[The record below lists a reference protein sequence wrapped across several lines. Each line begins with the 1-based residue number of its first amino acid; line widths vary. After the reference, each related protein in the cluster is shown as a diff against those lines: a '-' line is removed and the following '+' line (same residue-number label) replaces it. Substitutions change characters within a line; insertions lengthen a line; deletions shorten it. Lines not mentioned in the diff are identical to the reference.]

1 MKMENEPGTVGS
13 LFEKAGDYLETR
25 LDLLKLRAVDKTSD
39 VASSLVS
46 RIVIIVILFLAVF
59 IVNIGL
65 ALWIGELV
73 GKAYLGFFI
82 VAAVYGLLAWL
93 IHVFRKTWI
102 KDPLTNV
109 LIKKL
114 LN

>member
-1 MKMENEPGTVGS
+1 MNMENEPGTVGS

-25 LDLLKLRAVDKTSD
+25 MDLLKLQAIGKTSD

-46 RIVIIVILFLAVF
+46 RIVIVLILFLAIF

-65 ALWIGELV
+65 ALWVGELV
-73 GKAYLGFFI
+73 GKTYLGFFM
-82 VAAVYGLLAWL
+82 VAAVYGLLALL
-93 IHVFRKTWI
+93 IHLFRKSWI
-102 KDPLTNV
+102 KYPITNV

-114 LN
+114 IN